1 MIREISHI
9 YQSDS
14 ESVARIT
21 SPEKFAT
28 LSEPKRCTKEE
39 VAKRLVLARNAL
51 GLTQKTMAAT
61 TGMALPSLKDYEK
74 GKSIPGGEALAAIY
88 GAGVSV
94 HWLLTGEG
102 AMLLKDAGE
111 TAPPPAVDANTLMTV
126 MEEVE
131 RALATRR
138 LQLAPAKK
146 ARLVGVLYD
155 YVKSSGNKESAAVER
170 FLELMT

>member
-1 MIREISHI
+1 MTKIPLTTYKGYEMDQRSPGA
-9 YQSDS
+9 DS
-14 ESVARIT
+14 LES
-21 SPEKFAT
+21 
-28 LSEPKRCTKEE
+28 LSRF
-39 VAKRLVLARNAL
+39 
-51 GLTQKTMAAT
+51 
-61 TGMALPSLKDYEK
+61 
-74 GKSIPGGEALAAIY
+74 
-88 GAGVSV
+88 GVNV
-94 HWLLTGEG
+94 NWLLTGEG

-111 TAPPPAVDANTLMTV
+111 TAPPPAVDAGTLATV

-131 RALATRR
+131 RALSTRR